1 MTRKFVSVCESN
13 ILERNEYKHILR
25 VCVCVGIFL
34 FFAKKKPFWK

>member
-25 VCVCVGIFL
+25 VCVCVSA
-34 FFAKKKPFWK
+34 FFVFR